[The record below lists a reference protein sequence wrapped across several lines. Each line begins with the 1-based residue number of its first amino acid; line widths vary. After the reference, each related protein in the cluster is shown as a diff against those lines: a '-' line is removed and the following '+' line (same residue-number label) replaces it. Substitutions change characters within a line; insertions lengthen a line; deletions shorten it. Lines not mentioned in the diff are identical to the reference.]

1 MITNMLSY
9 RCNIQRRIMYK
20 IIFYSDK
27 RGKSEVKEYIKKLQK
42 RKDKESNIKFNKIVS
57 YLNMLSKYGKE
68 IGEPYIKHLEDEI
81 WELRP
86 LKDRILF
93 AYYNNNEFIILNI
106 FIKQTRKTPQKEII
120 KAKKYF
126 KDYVDWREKNEK
138 QKI

>member
-9 RCNIQRRIMYK
+9 RCNIERRIMYK